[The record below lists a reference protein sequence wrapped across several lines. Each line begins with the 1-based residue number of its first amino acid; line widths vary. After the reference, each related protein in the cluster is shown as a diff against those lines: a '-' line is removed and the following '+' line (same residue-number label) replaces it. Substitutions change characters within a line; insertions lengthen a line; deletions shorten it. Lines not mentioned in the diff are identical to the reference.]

1 MTIKPEYEAACKYVL
16 GSIKNVTDVV
26 RSVREFFTHIDN
38 AFALFRTKE
47 EYLDLRSGEQEI
59 GLYFGLSFWST
70 VLFRVI
76 SIIMAIFAAAFIPFD
91 EIRVIG
97 LLTVPFSIFWAVV
110 GIALS
115 LVICSALVY
124 LSSVYSGAWKSIVA
138 KIFAV
143 LLIIGAVFTA
153 VNLLGSLLSLVFAA
167 IKIIASFSVGIVSV
181 ISSLFSLIED
191 ALSIAL
197 CVTALNGLNK
207 GIEYHR

>member
-97 LLTVPFSIFWAVV
+97 LLTVPFSIFWAVA

>member
-1 MTIKPEYEAACKYVL
+1 
-16 GSIKNVTDVV
+16 
-26 RSVREFFTHIDN
+26 
-38 AFALFRTKE
+38 
-47 EYLDLRSGEQEI
+47 
-59 GLYFGLSFWST
+59 
-70 VLFRVI
+70 
-76 SIIMAIFAAAFIPFD
+76 MAIFAAAFIPFD

-97 LLTVPFSIFWAVV
+97 LLTVPFSIFWAVA